1 MSLKSEWKRMRSDIR
16 SAYKSEDT
24 EEFFDRIFTKPLGYL
39 WARLFM
45 RLGWTPN
52 MVTLLSMAIGFTGGW
67 LFYPESFTLNL
78 IGVLLVIWANILD
91 STDGQLARLT
101 GNKSTLGRIL
111 DALSTSVWYLA
122 IDCALCLRLMPKA
135 IPFSG
140 GKPWGGLIWLVVIV
154 CELGGHQR
162 QCMLADYYRN
172 IHLFFLRN
180 KNGSELDRS
189 RDIARARARLPWKGA
204 RFQKLYLYFYGLY
217 TRLQELST
225 PAFQRFFRA
234 LDESSDEVREAVRQ
248 DYLARSRKYI
258 QLTNVLTFNAR
269 AYTLFLLVLLGVP
282 MVFFPFELLVFGGLM
297 LYMRKKYEEIAEDLL
312 YTHKLPGSET
322 PPVKRKKYPVVFFV
336 IGVIGII
343 AMLAKTDMSQV
354 DWSGTILSKLPIW
367 LPSLIALWAVVYIL
381 HTLAY
386 RAIMGWE
393 VKSMP
398 FWRLL
403 KMTISGFSLNQVT
416 PMGLVGGEPYRIMEM
431 KPYIGLEKAT
441 ATTLTFTVMH
451 VFSHVMLWLTG
462 AFVYLLLGC
471 PGGVLATLVDI
482 VVLGLC
488 SLALFF
494 FFRSGKRGL
503 VMPLMR
509 LLCRIPWAGK
519 YFAGMLE
526 KKRESFE
533 AIDRDMAA
541 FHGRRRDF
549 VVTLLLE
556 YAGRLLEVGEFF
568 IIFKV
573 MQVDV
578 SYAYCTMALSCASLI
593 GNLVF
598 FIPMQVGSREAGMAL
613 ALGWMELAPSISIT
627 ASLLSR
633 LRDIFYLA
641 VGVGALLLTGGSPED
656 AASEE
661 ADSIPSG
668 EAESVSSE
676 ASTAPASEEKASSE
690 SEKAS

>member
-24 EEFFDRIFTKPLGYL
+24 EEFLDRIFTKPLGYL

-52 MVTLLSMAIGFTGGW
+52 RVTLLSMAIGFVGGW
-67 LFYPESFTLNL
+67 LFYPDNFAINL
-78 IGVLLVIWANILD
+78 IGVLLVVWADILD

-140 GKPWGGLIWLVVIV
+140 GKPWGWLIWLVVLV
-154 CELGGHQR
+154 CELAGHQQ

-225 PAFQRFFRA
+225 PSFQRLFKA
-234 LDESSDEVREAVRQ
+234 IEQNGGEVDEAVRQ
-248 DYLARSRKYI
+248 DYLAQSRKYI
-258 QLTNVLTFNAR
+258 QLTNILTFNTR

-282 MVFFPFELLVFGGLM
+282 VVFFPIELLVFGGLM
-297 LYMRKKYEEIAEDLL
+297 LYMRDKYEKIAENVL
-312 YTHKLPGSET
+312 YAHGLPGSET
-322 PPVKRKKYPVVFFV
+322 PPVKRKKYPAVFFV
-336 IGVIGII
+336 IGVVGIVM
-343 AMLAKTDMSQV
+343 MLVKTDMSQV
-354 DWSGTILSKLPIW
+354 DWSGTILSKMPIW
-367 LPSLIALWAVVYIL
+367 LPSLLALWAVVYVL

-393 VKSMP
+393 VRSMP

-462 AFVYLLLGC
+462 AFVFLLLGC
-471 PGGVLATLVDI
+471 PGGVLATLVDV

-488 SLALFF
+488 SLALLV

-509 LLCRIPWAGK
+509 FLCRIPWAGK
-519 YFAGMLE
+519 LFSGMLE

-549 VVTLLLE
+549 VVTMLLE

-573 MQVDV
+573 MHVDV
-578 SYAYCTMALSCASLI
+578 SYAYCTMALACASLI

-641 VGVGALLLTGGSPED
+641 VGVGALLLTGSSPED
-656 AASEE
+656 EASAETDADAACEEE
-661 ADSIPSG
+661 AGNAG
-668 EAESVSSE
+668 ETEATGAESSN
-676 ASTAPASEEKASSE
+676 E
-690 SEKAS
+690 SERAS

>member
-1 MSLKSEWKRMRSDIR
+1 MSLKSEWKRMRTDIR

-52 MVTLLSMAIGFTGGW
+52 MVTLLSMAIGFAGGW
-67 LFYPESFTLNL
+67 LFYPESFALNL

-111 DALSTSVWYLA
+111 DALSTGVWYVA

-154 CELGGHQR
+154 CEFAGHQR

-225 PAFQRFFRA
+225 PSFQRLFKA
-234 LDESSDEVREAVRQ
+234 IEENGGEVDEAVRQ
-248 DYLARSRKYI
+248 DYLTQSRKYI
-258 QLTNVLTFNAR
+258 QLTNILTFNTR

-282 MVFFPFELLVFGGLM
+282 MLFFPLELFVFGGLM
-297 LYMRKKYEEIAEDLL
+297 LYMRSKYEQIAENVL
-312 YTHKLPGSET
+312 YSHKLPGSET
-322 PPVKRKKYPVVFFV
+322 PPVKRKKYPVVFFA
-336 IGVIGII
+336 IGVVGII
-343 AMLAKTDMSQV
+343 MMLAKTDMSQV
-354 DWSGTILSKLPIW
+354 DWSGTILSKMPIW

-386 RAIMGWE
+386 RAIMGWDM
-393 VKSMP
+393 KGMP

-482 VVLGLC
+482 LVLGLC
-488 SLALFF
+488 ALALFA

-503 VMPLMR
+503 LMPLMR

-519 YFAGMLE
+519 FFAGMLE

-549 VVTLLLE
+549 AVTLLLE

-573 MQVDV
+573 MHVDV

-613 ALGWMELAPSISIT
+613 ALGWMGLAPSISIT

-656 AASEE
+656 AASAETDT
-661 ADSIPSG
+661 APSG
-668 EAESVSSE
+668 EADTASQEE
-676 ASTAPASEEKASSE
+676 AKTPDASEKSSNEGEAAS
-690 SEKAS
+690 

>member
-45 RLGWTPN
+45 RLRWTPN
-52 MVTLLSMAIGFTGGW
+52 MVTLLSMAIGFAGGW

-111 DALSTSVWYLA
+111 DALSTGVWYVA

-140 GKPWGGLIWLVVIV
+140 GRPWGGLIWLVVVI
-154 CELGGHQR
+154 CEFAGHQR

-225 PAFQRFFRA
+225 PSFQRLFKA
-234 LDESSDEVREAVRQ
+234 IEENGGEVDEAVRQ
-248 DYLARSRKYI
+248 DYLAQSRKYI
-258 QLTNVLTFNAR
+258 QLTNILTFNTR
-269 AYTLFLLVLLGVP
+269 AYTLFLLVLLGAP
-282 MVFFPFELLVFGGLM
+282 ILFFPIELFVFGGLM
-297 LYMRKKYEEIAEDLL
+297 LYMRGKYETIAENVL
-312 YTHKLPGSET
+312 YAHSLPGSET
-322 PPVKRKKYPVVFFV
+322 PPVKRKKYPVVFFA
-336 IGVIGII
+336 IGVVGII
-343 AMLAKTDMSQV
+343 MMLAKTDMSQV
-354 DWSGTILSKLPIW
+354 DWSGTILNKMPIW

-386 RAIMGWE
+386 RAIMGWD

-462 AFVYLLLGC
+462 ALLYLLLGC
-471 PGGVLATLVDI
+471 PGGVLATLADL

-488 SLALFF
+488 ALALAA

-519 YFAGMLE
+519 FFAGTLE
-526 KKRESFE
+526 KKRESLE

-541 FHGRRRDF
+541 FHNRRRDF
-549 VVTLLLE
+549 IVTIALE

-573 MQVDV
+573 MHVDV

-613 ALGWMELAPSISIT
+613 ALGWMGLAPSISIT

-641 VGVGALLLTGGSPED
+641 VGVGALLLTGGAPED
-656 AASEE
+656 ALGGASAEDAPE
-661 ADSIPSG
+661 DASG
-668 EAESVSSE
+668 EAS
-676 ASTAPASEEKASSE
+676 PDEKREDS
-690 SEKAS
+690 